1 MQKIK
6 IVVVGGGPSGMM
18 ATIRAAGLGQDVT
31 LLEKKDSVGNKL
43 LLSGKGRCN
52 LTNTEELEY
61 FLKRFSKNGDFL
73 RDAFKKFFNRELM
86 DFFEQRGLKLKIERQ
101 MRVFPHTDCSA
112 SVLNILKKELEKSGV
127 QVIYK
132 AKVVNVLLSNGQVKA
147 VRLEN
152 GKDIVSNKIILA
164 CGGASYSFTGSDAA
178 GINIASKLGHSIVPL
193 RPGLV
198 PLDVK
203 QGYPRKLEGLTLRNI
218 KLKFSDGK
226 AQIVSEIGELVFTA
240 SGISGPLV
248 ITLSG
253 RVIDMLAQNKNV
265 CVEIDFKPALSI
277 EQLDNRLLREL
288 KANVKKSIK
297 NALKE
302 LLPLRLIKVFI
313 DAAAIDLLKKCSQIT
328 QAEREKIVSLLK
340 GFRMDISGA
349 RPIEE
354 GMITRGGVNLKEIN
368 PRTMESRLI
377 KGLYFCGEMIDVDA
391 DTGGFNLQAAF
402 STGYLAGE
410 SAAKPRDG
418 SQLKAKLFPLTG
430 TVLL

>member
-6 IVVVGGGPSGMM
+6 IVVVGAGPSGMM
-18 ATIRAAGLGQDVT
+18 AAIRAAGHGQEVT
-31 LLEKKDSVGNKL
+31 LLERKDSAGNKL

-61 FLKRFSKNGDFL
+61 FLKRFSRNGDFL

-86 DFFEQRGLKLKIERQ
+86 EFFEQRGLKLKVERQ
-101 MRVFPHTDCSA
+101 LRVFPQTDRSA
-112 SVLNILKKELEKSGV
+112 SVLDILKKELEISGV

-132 AKVVNVLLSNGQVKA
+132 AKVIGVLLSADKVKA

-152 GKDIVSNKIILA
+152 GRNIACDRVILA
-164 CGGASYSFTGSDAA
+164 GGGASYGFTGSDAS
-178 GINIASKLGHSIVPL
+178 GINIAGKLGHSIVPL

-198 PLDVK
+198 PLEVK
-203 QGYPRKLEGLTLRNI
+203 QDYPRRLEGLTLRNI
-218 KLKFSDGK
+218 RLKFSDGK
-226 AQIVSEIGELVFTA
+226 AQIVSEIGELIFTS

-253 RVIDMLAQNKNV
+253 KVIDMFIQNKNV
-265 CVEIDFKPALSI
+265 SVEIDLKPALSI
-277 EQLDNRLLREL
+277 EQLDSRLLREF
-288 KANVKKSIK
+288 KANAKKSIK

-313 DAAAIDLLKKCSQIT
+313 DAVKIDLLKKCSQIT

-349 RPIEE
+349 RPVEE
-354 GMITRGGVNLKEIN
+354 GMVTRGGVSLKQID

-410 SAAKPRDG
+410 SAAL
-418 SQLKAKLFPLTG
+418 S
-430 TVLL
+430 